1 MSNSTKKKKDKKMAI
16 FSESFMQKHLLHLP
30 FLLQV
35 FNKEADNI
43 DSVTG
48 NHEKFLA
55 LSDLGV
61 SGYN

>member
-1 MSNSTKKKKDKKMAI
+1 MTI